1 MLSFFILIK
10 TSGNS
15 ANLDKTCPF
24 LICHSRPLSL
34 KVRKET
40 SCARSVF
47 SERLTFT
54 IWERQS
60 NPHCFQVT
68 TKLPLTAFSV
78 RYTGWFQLFLS
89 AKDSWINMP
98 NKIYAD
104 LHRNWNRAHNELKCT
119 FLLPKIGE
127 FPNCIIRDVT
137 YKQSCIS
144 ECSNSNNN
152 RAWRRQLQALRSRVT
167 QHPRLKVDTLQNVSF
182 RGPVK
187 GQHYPNTII
196 L

>member
-1 MLSFFILIK
+1 MKKKKKKKKTSYEFFFILSFQKWAKRYGFPVLSFFILIK

-24 LICHSRPLSL
+24 LICHGRPLSL

-47 SERLTFT
+47 SERLAFT

-89 AKDSWINMP
+89 AKDSWFNIP
-98 NKIYAD
+98 NRD
-104 LHRNWNRAHNELKCT
+104 LCRLIQKLEQSRKWTEVY
-119 FLLPKIGE
+119 
-127 FPNCIIRDVT
+127 FPIFIAEIDGWVH
-137 YKQSCIS
+137 
-144 ECSNSNNN
+144 
-152 RAWRRQLQALRSRVT
+152 WRCYL
-167 QHPRLKVDTLQNVSF
+167 
-182 RGPVK
+182 
-187 GQHYPNTII
+187 
-196 L
+196 